1 MSLAMSQ
8 ADLGRRMGVTRQ
20 AIGQLERR
28 ESDGSATIKAL
39 EEAARALGGEFVYA
53 IVPHR
58 PLGRTLEER
67 ADRLARQMTAS
78 VRHTMRL
85 EDQETDTDLEAR
97 TAEITAELLA
107 SPRRLWSLPDGE

>member
-1 MSLAMSQ
+1 MSQ

-39 EEAARALGGEFVYA
+39 EEAARALGGELVYA

-67 ADRLARQMTAS
+67 ADRLAGQMTAS

-97 TAEITAELLA
+97 TAEIAAELLA
-107 SPRRLWSLPDGE
+107 SPRRLWTLPDGE